1 MSSRKLMI
9 ADPTLEMAD
18 EQPER
23 TSVLFQQIAAAD
35 NRAGRVQQIPLGSIR
50 PDPRQPRRQIPS
62 LIRAEWGQGYME
74 SLWEIWLRHYAQ
86 ENRLSY
92 DQAVGGLLDRLNR
105 VQTDA
110 DSVYDAEPIRNKT
123 EGFGGTI
130 SKSLHAVVDLAA
142 EIRAD
147 GLINPIR
154 IVKEGEGYL
163 IESGE
168 RRWLAYNFLWW
179 INGGDETWGKIPA
192 QVAPQFSAW
201 QQARENTARSQ
212 LNAIQMARQFA
223 LLLMDLYTAE
233 GVSFLPFDDMVAPGG
248 CDRAFY
254 AQVADG
260 AVFRVPRGQGEVLIG
275 ALGLKNPAQLRQ
287 YRALLDLP
295 DEVWTIADDLD
306 WAENF
311 IREMDRAAHNSM
323 HFARLAQ
330 LHASKE
336 GYTVTA
342 VTVSAE
348 NEVQEQSEG
357 VIYDAAAEAAFRDII
372 GDEPPADESWDGI
385 ALDAET
391 GEATNAWTGQP
402 LHESQQPVTPT
413 RPSAFERASATVVTT
428 PSSPRISQV
437 NWENEAQAQ
446 RPKLLG
452 AAYGKLNG
460 GWFNAKRIGAHPE
473 VLQVL
478 AREGLFD
485 TRPSRF
491 NASDRSMDEY
501 QITNLGRAEVQAMVQ
516 SDRQRP
522 AGQVG
527 ELPISAPRPPRDAA
541 LITRS
546 VASMFDGLQ
555 ALRMSDLHA
564 DEADRREI
572 ASAVRRFID
581 EMERLHERVLN
592 GQ

>member
-1 MSSRKLMI
+1 
-9 ADPTLEMAD
+9 
-18 EQPER
+18 
-23 TSVLFQQIAAAD
+23 
-35 NRAGRVQQIPLGSIR
+35 
-50 PDPRQPRRQIPS
+50 
-62 LIRAEWGQGYME
+62 
-74 SLWEIWLRHYAQ
+74 
-86 ENRLSY
+86 
-92 DQAVGGLLDRLNR
+92 
-105 VQTDA
+105 
-110 DSVYDAEPIRNKT
+110 
-123 EGFGGTI
+123 
-130 SKSLHAVVDLAA
+130 
-142 EIRAD
+142 
-147 GLINPIR
+147 
-154 IVKEGEGYL
+154 
-163 IESGE
+163 
-168 RRWLAYNFLWW
+168 
-179 INGGDETWGKIPA
+179 
-192 QVAPQFSAW
+192 
-201 QQARENTARSQ
+201 
-212 LNAIQMARQFA
+212 
-223 LLLMDLYTAE
+223 
-233 GVSFLPFDDMVAPGG
+233 MVEPGG

-306 WAENF
+306 WAEGY
-311 IREMDRAAHNSM
+311 IREMDKAAHNSM
-323 HFARLAQ
+323 HFARLAA
-330 LHASKE
+330 LKASQE

-357 VIYDAAAEAAFRDII
+357 AIYDAAAEAAFRDIVGEPHPLTPSPI
-372 GDEPPADESWDGI
+372 RAEDGAGEGEYWEDGDQYEP
-385 ALDAET
+385 
-391 GEATNAWTGQP
+391 QP
-402 LHESQQPVTPT
+402 PVTPT

-428 PSSPRISQV
+428 PASPRISQV
-437 NWENEAQAQ
+437 NWENEAQSQ

-452 AAYGKLNG
+452 AAYGKLNS

-491 NASDRSMDEY
+491 NASDRTMDEY
-501 QITNLGRAEVQAMVQ
+501 QITDLGRAEVRAMVV
-516 SDRQRP
+516 SDVKRQ
-522 AGQVG
+522 GGLVG
-527 ELPISAPRPPRDAA
+527 DLPISAPRPPRDAA

-555 ALRMSDLHA
+555 ALRMSDLQA

>member
-35 NRAGRVQQIPLGSIR
+35 SRAGRVQQIPLGSIR

-92 DQAVGGLLDRLNR
+92 DQAVGALLDRLNR
-105 VQTDA
+105 VQTAA

-147 GLINPIR
+147 SLINAIR
-154 IVKEGEGYL
+154 VVKDGEGYL

-168 RRWLAYNFLWW
+168 RRWLAFNFLWW
-179 INGGDETWGKIPA
+179 INGGDETWGKIRA
-192 QVAPQFSAW
+192 EVAPQFSAW

-223 LLLMDLYTAE
+223 LLLMDLYTVE
-233 GVSFLPFDDMVAPGG
+233 GVSFLPFDDMVEPGG

-260 AVFRVPRGQGEVLIG
+260 ALYRVPRGQGEVLIG

-306 WAENF
+306 WAEGY
-311 IREMDRAAHNSM
+311 IREMDKAAHNSM
-323 HFARLAQ
+323 HFARLAA
-330 LHASKE
+330 LKASQE

-357 VIYDAAAEAAFRDII
+357 AIYDAAAEAAFRDIV
-372 GDEPPADESWDGI
+372 GEPHPDDEGWDGI
-385 ALDAET
+385 ALDPDT
-391 GEATNAWTGQP
+391 GEATDAWTGQP
-402 LHESQQPVTPT
+402 LHQSQQPVTPT

-428 PSSPRISQV
+428 ASPRISQV
-437 NWENEAQAQ
+437 NWENEAQSQ

-516 SDRQRP
+516 SDRQRAF

-527 ELPISAPRPPRDAA
+527 DLPISAPRPPRDAA

-555 ALRMSDLHA
+555 ALRVSDLQA
-564 DEADRREI
+564 DEADRQEI

-581 EMERLHERVLN
+581 EMERLYNRVLD

>member
-9 ADPTLEMAD
+9 ADPTLELAD
-18 EQPER
+18 DQPER

-35 NRAGRVQQIPLGSIR
+35 SRAGRVQQIPLGSIR

-62 LIRAEWGQGYME
+62 LIRAEWGHGYIE

-110 DSVYDAEPIRNKT
+110 DSVYEDEPVRNKT
-123 EGFGGTI
+123 EASGGTS
-130 SKSLHAVVDLAA
+130 SKGLHAVVDLAA
-142 EIRAD
+142 EIRAE
-147 GLINPIR
+147 GLMHPIR
-154 IVKEGEGYL
+154 IVKDGEGYL

-179 INGGDETWGKIPA
+179 INGGDESWGKIPA

-223 LLLMDLYTAE
+223 LLLMDLYAAE
-233 GVSFLPFDDMVAPGG
+233 GHEFGSFDEMVEPGA
-248 CDRAFY
+248 CDRPFY

-260 AVFRVPRGQGEVLIG
+260 TVFRIPRGQGEVLIG

-287 YRALLDLP
+287 YRALLDHP
-295 DEVWTIADDLD
+295 DEVWVIADDLD
-306 WAENF
+306 WEEGY
-311 IREMDRAAHNSM
+311 IRAMDQASLNPI
-323 HFARLAQ
+323 HFARLAALKAAQ
-330 LHASKE
+330 E

-342 VTVSAE
+342 VTVSDE
-348 NEVQEQSEG
+348 NEGREQSEG
-357 VIYDAAAEAAFRDII
+357 AIYDAAAEAAFNEIV
-372 GDEPPADESWDGI
+372 GEEPPADEGWDGI
-385 ALDAET
+385 ALDPAT
-391 GEATNAWTGQP
+391 GEATDAWTGQL

-413 RPSAFERASATVVTT
+413 SRSAFDRAAAIVVTT
-428 PSSPRISQV
+428 PASPRISQV
-437 NWENEAQAQ
+437 NWENEAQSQ

-452 AAYGKLNG
+452 AAYGKLNS

-491 NASDRSMDEY
+491 NANDRSMDEY
-501 QITNLGRAEVQAMVQ
+501 QITDLGRAEVQAMVQ

-541 LITRS
+541 LIPRS
-546 VASMFDGLQ
+546 VVNMFDGLQ
-555 ALRMSDLHA
+555 ALRVSDLQA
-564 DEADRREI
+564 DEAERREI
-572 ASAVRRFID
+572 ASAFRRFID
-581 EMERLHERVLN
+581 EMERQYNRVLN

>member
-35 NRAGRVQQIPLGSIR
+35 GRAGRIQQIALGSIR

-110 DSVYDAEPIRNKT
+110 DSVYQDEPVRNKT
-123 EGFGGTI
+123 EAFGGTI

-154 IVKEGEGYL
+154 IVKDGEGYL

-179 INGGDETWGKIPA
+179 INGGDEAWGKIPA

-233 GVSFLPFDDMVAPGG
+233 GVSFLPFDDMVEPGG

-260 AVFRVPRGQGEVLIG
+260 ALYRVPRGQGEVLIG

-306 WAENF
+306 WAEHY
-311 IREMDRAAHNSM
+311 IRDMDKAAHNSM
-323 HFARLAQ
+323 HFARLAA
-330 LHASKE
+330 LKASQE
-336 GYTVTA
+336 GYTVTT

-357 VIYDAAAEAAFRDII
+357 AIYDAAAEAAFRDII
-372 GDEPPADESWDGI
+372 GEPHPADEGWDGI
-385 ALDAET
+385 ALDPET
-391 GEATNAWTGQP
+391 GEATDAWTGQP
-402 LHESQQPVTPT
+402 LHQPQPPVTPT

-437 NWENEAQAQ
+437 DWEKEAQSQ

-452 AAYGKLNG
+452 AAYGKLNS

-478 AREGLFD
+478 ARQGLFD

-501 QITNLGRAEVQAMVQ
+501 QITDLGRAEVRAMVV
-516 SDRQRP
+516 SDVKRQ
-522 AGQVG
+522 GGLVD
-527 ELPISAPRPPRDAA
+527 ELPASAPRPPRDAA

-564 DEADRREI
+564 DEADRQEI

-581 EMERLHERVLN
+581 EMERLYNRVLD